1 LECPGEAAQSSN
13 FLQLALSALQSF
25 PPSCRRSPSLF
36 DEASQKCFA
45 GATTQQ
51 YLHSTAPITFC
62 PVDRSRG
69 ELFGQK
75 SFVSSRSAPMA
86 RNFSPSRPGNLLAQG
101 ELRALVQHTA
111 AEFLQSSNDLTTD
124 KKEAEEEDYFWSW
137 LFLCIAHLLLWAI
150 PG

>member
-1 LECPGEAAQSSN
+1 
-13 FLQLALSALQSF
+13 
-25 PPSCRRSPSLF
+25 
-36 DEASQKCFA
+36 
-45 GATTQQ
+45 
-51 YLHSTAPITFC
+51 
-62 PVDRSRG
+62 
-69 ELFGQK
+69 
-75 SFVSSRSAPMA
+75 MA

-124 KKEAEEEDYFWSW
+124 KKEAEEEDFWSW